1 MKLHPHKKKYNL
13 LIILIFLQACSV
25 VTKPKNFTDK
35 INKVETSLIHPVYI
49 EGDSTWSIEK
59 RMEHYGVPGV
69 SIAVI
74 NNNEI
79 EFTKSYGIM
88 DKESKSPITNSTLFQ
103 AGSISKSVAA
113 YAALKMVEQSKID
126 IDENINTY
134 LKSWKVPENEFTKA
148 KKVTLK
154 NILNHTGGT
163 SVHGF
168 LGYSPGLRLPTL
180 LEILNGTPPANS
192 DAILVDQIPEES
204 FRYSG
209 GGYTIVQQMMID
221 IYDQEFPML
230 MKEFVFKPLN
240 MTNSTFDQF
249 LQDKEL
255 DIAATGYL
263 PDGSTVKGKRFIY
276 PEMAAAGL
284 WTTAENLAKFVVD
297 IQQTLNGNSNV
308 VISQPTAKEMLT
320 PFMDDGGP
328 ALGIFISKPK
338 NETYF
343 FHNGWVQGF
352 SSKFVAHKDKGYGV
366 VVLTNSNHPEFI
378 SEIIRS
384 VALTYQWDNYV
395 TRFQKQKLDPEEMEN
410 IVGRYKS
417 DDENILEI
425 YESDG
430 QLIRKKIGEK
440 PTELVK
446 VSDTSYVSRE
456 NGSELIQF
464 KMNPSTANYDMN
476 IRYPSGYLINILSK
490 IKENEN

>member
-1 MKLHPHKKKYNL
+1 MKYNL
-13 LIILIFLQACSV
+13 LIVLILIFLQSCSGI
-25 VTKPKNFTDK
+25 PRTDHLSNK
-35 INKVETSLIHPVYI
+35 IKKVENRLIRPVYI
-49 EGDSTWSIEK
+49 LGDSTWSIKK

-74 NNNEI
+74 NNNKI

-88 DKESKSPITNSTLFQ
+88 DKESKSFITNSTLFQ

-113 YAALKMVEQSKID
+113 YAALRMVEQNKID

-154 NILNHTGGT
+154 NILNHTGGI

-168 LGYSPGLRLPTL
+168 LGYSPDLRLPTL

-192 DAILVDQIPEES
+192 DAILVDQIPQES

-209 GGYTIVQQMMID
+209 GGYTILQQMMID
-221 IYDQEFPML
+221 INDQEFPML
-230 MKEFVFKPLN
+230 MKESVFKPLN
-240 MTNSTFDQF
+240 MKNSTFDQP
-249 LQDKEL
+249 LADTNLKT
-255 DIAATGYL
+255 AATGYL
-263 PDGSTVKGKRFIY
+263 PDGSIVKGKRFTY

-284 WTTAENLAKFVVD
+284 WTTAEDLAKFVVN
-297 IQQTLNGNSNV
+297 IQQTLKGDRNV
-308 VISQPTAKEMLT
+308 VISQPTAKEMLA

-328 ALGIFISKPK
+328 GLGVFISKPK
-338 NETYF
+338 DETYF

-352 SSKFVAHKDKGYGV
+352 SSEFVDHKDKGYGV
-366 VVLTNSNHPEFI
+366 VVLSNSNHPEFI

-395 TRFQKQKLDPEEMEN
+395 TRFQQQKLDPEEVEN

-417 DDENILEI
+417 DDESILEI
-425 YESDG
+425 YESNG

-456 NGSELIQF
+456 SGSELIQF
-464 KMNPSTANYDMN
+464 KRNPSTANYDMI

-490 IKENEN
+490 I